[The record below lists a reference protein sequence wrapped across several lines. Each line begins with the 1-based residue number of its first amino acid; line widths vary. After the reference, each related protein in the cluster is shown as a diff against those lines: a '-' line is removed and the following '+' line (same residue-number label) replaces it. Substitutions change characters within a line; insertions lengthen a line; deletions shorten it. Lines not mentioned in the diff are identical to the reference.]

1 MKKKASI
8 GHLGFGFCLVVS
20 GVVTVACSASDTV
33 SVAPHAT
40 GGSGGASSGTAG
52 AAADTGGGGSSATS
66 AGGGMTTGTS
76 GDVNPS
82 TGGGAGVPI
91 DTNPDAS
98 PDEGGADAATEV
110 PPPISCPSAT
120 ACLKMYLVHRYS
132 FAGTGTVAS
141 DTVGTAHG
149 TVMKTTLTGSGDV
162 VLSAGSYVDL
172 PNGIIKELTS
182 ATFETWVTWTL
193 GDAGLTGWERLFDFG
208 DSVGGEDMPD
218 SAKTTLYLTPRAG
231 GPTDMLAGFKRAD
244 QTFDMEAR
252 ATSSQALTPGEKT
265 HVAVVVDPA
274 HGLMTL
280 YRNGLPDGTVAVTT
294 SLSMLNDVN
303 NWLGRSQYGGDPPF
317 NGTITEFRIYN
328 AALPPDVVQASFT
341 AGADATF

>member
-1 MKKKASI
+1 MQKKASI

-20 GVVTVACSASDTV
+20 GAVTAACSASDTV
-33 SVAPHAT
+33 SVAPRAT
-40 GGSGGASSGTAG
+40 GGSGGATSGAAG
-52 AAADTGGGGSSATS
+52 AAIGPGGGGSSATG
-66 AGGGMTTGTS
+66 AGGGMTTGAS

-82 TGGGAGVPI
+82 TGGGAGVPN

-98 PDEGGADAATEV
+98 ADEGGADAATEV
-110 PPPISCPSAT
+110 PAAFTCPSAT

-149 TVMKTTLTGSGDV
+149 TVMNTTLTASGDV
-162 VLSAGSYVDL
+162 VLSGGSYVDL
-172 PNGIIKELTS
+172 PNGIIKVLTS
-182 ATFETWVTWTL
+182 ATFETWVTWTP
-193 GDAGLTGWERLFDFG
+193 GDAGALGWQRLFDFG
-208 DSVGGEDMPD
+208 DSGGGENVQD
-218 SAKTTLYLTPRAG
+218 SARTTLYLTPQAG
-231 GPTDMLAGFKRAD
+231 GPTAMLAGFKRSD
-244 QTFDMEAR
+244 QTFDIEAR
-252 ATSSQALTPGEKT
+252 ATSTQGLPPGVKT

-280 YRNGLPDGTVAVTT
+280 YRNGLPDGTVSVTT
-294 SLSMLNDVN
+294 TLSMLNDVN
-303 NWLGRSQYGGDPPF
+303 NWLGRSQYAGDPAF
-317 NGTITEFRIYN
+317 SGSITEFRIYN